1 MYKHWKAQQPQMER
15 RISPVWR
22 AIFGIFFFHALA
34 RRIHQALPEERQA
47 LWSPS
52 KDATWA
58 VLLTVAANLI
68 SHLTDV
74 VPALEPYS
82 LPSLLLLLTPLIP
95 MRNIQRQ
102 ANLASGDPQ
111 GTGNAG
117 YSGYNLL
124 FIVLGALYWLLILI
138 GSAVILFGSSQAEP
152 PQPGNARRNSSGSTS
167 PAGPTRQCSR
177 GWRVRT
183 GCGFTCTTLAP
194 CSSASPGIRAAG
206 CTTPEVPTLSNRS
219 HSQAAAKA
227 SRSAASGSA
236 SPNQTTP
243 GRTCPPQAGQRGGSI
258 RRPSSGSTESGKASR

>member
-1 MYKHWKAQQPQMER
+1 MENVYKTPEAPLVETRGAKRAHFFVTSLGKMSVLFLVTLGLYGVYWMYKHWKAQQPQMER

-111 GTGNAG
+111 G
-117 YSGYNLL
+117 
-124 FIVLGALYWLLILI
+124 
-138 GSAVILFGSSQAEP
+138 
-152 PQPGNARRNSSGSTS
+152 
-167 PAGPTRQCSR
+167 
-177 GWRVRT
+177 
-183 GCGFTCTTLAP
+183 
-194 CSSASPGIRAAG
+194 
-206 CTTPEVPTLSNRS
+206 
-219 HSQAAAKA
+219 
-227 SRSAASGSA
+227 
-236 SPNQTTP
+236 
-243 GRTCPPQAGQRGGSI
+243 
-258 RRPSSGSTESGKASR
+258 

>member
-1 MYKHWKAQQPQMER
+1 MENVYKTPEAPLVETRGAKRAHFFVTSLGKMSVLFLVTLGLYGVYWMYKHWKAQQPQMER

-95 MRNIQRQ
+95 MRN
-102 ANLASGDPQ
+102 
-111 GTGNAG
+111 T
-117 YSGYNLL
+117 
-124 FIVLGALYWLLILI
+124 
-138 GSAVILFGSSQAEP
+138 SARP
-152 PQPGNARRNSSGSTS
+152 TS
-167 PAGPTRQCSR
+167 PAATRRARATPAIRATTCCSSCSAR
-177 GWRVRT
+177 ST
-183 GCGFTCTTLAP
+183 GC
-194 CSSASPGIRAAG
+194 
-206 CTTPEVPTLSNRS
+206 
-219 HSQAAAKA
+219 
-227 SRSAASGSA
+227 
-236 SPNQTTP
+236 
-243 GRTCPPQAGQRGGSI
+243 
-258 RRPSSGSTESGKASR
+258 

>member
-1 MYKHWKAQQPQMER
+1 MENVYKTPEAPLVETRGAKRAHFFVTSLGKMSVLFLVTLGLYGVYWMYKHWKAQQPQMER

-34 RRIHQALPEERQA
+34 RRIHRALPEERQA

-52 KDATWA
+52 EDATWA
-58 VLLTVAANLI
+58 VVLTVAANLI

-111 GTGNAG
+111 GTGNSG

-138 GSAVILFGSSQAEP
+138 GSAVILFG
-152 PQPGNARRNSSGSTS
+152 
-167 PAGPTRQCSR
+167 
-177 GWRVRT
+177 
-183 GCGFTCTTLAP
+183 
-194 CSSASPGIRAAG
+194 
-206 CTTPEVPTLSNRS
+206 
-219 HSQAAAKA
+219 
-227 SRSAASGSA
+227 
-236 SPNQTTP
+236 
-243 GRTCPPQAGQRGGSI
+243 
-258 RRPSSGSTESGKASR
+258 PSLD